1 MSVLIYHDLHR
12 GAILVCVIY
21 SRPVISMMIRIP
33 SAGIETFGIFHDKV
47 NVGAIA
53 HIVPFVQDVGT

>member
-1 MSVLIYHDLHR
+1 
-12 GAILVCVIY
+12 
-21 SRPVISMMIRIP
+21 MMIRIP